1 MHAATPRFTVF
12 PQRFVGLSPGSAD
25 APVRIEQNADEG
37 VHAPRG
43 PEPFFRFAL
52 GLAVFAAA
60 SLHAAPPTPAQEQA
74 WRDGIK
80 QALFIGAP
88 PALAPEKHGEFAAA
102 PGVVAERVTYGT
114 QFGLRVPAI
123 VYRPKQDGGR
133 RPAVIVVNGHGGD
146 KFSWYA
152 FYSGVLYA
160 RAGAVVVTYDPAGEG
175 DRNINRR
182 SGTRAHD
189 KIEPPDELGRRLGG
203 LMVTDIMQAVSYLS
217 QRPDVDPRR
226 IAAVGY
232 SMGSFILSLAGAVET
247 RLKACVLV
255 GGGNLDGPGEYWDR
269 SKPMC
274 QGLPYKSLLFLG
286 DRAAVIYA
294 LHASRGGTLIYNG
307 LEDTIILNPPFGEA
321 GFAALQERVRALRG
335 SPAGVFETGF
345 VPGTGHRPWFVTKP
359 VARWL
364 EQQLDFPAWTLAD
377 IDAMPETHIGPWAK
391 ANEVEMDKLYAT
403 EHREGGTRAL
413 GTGVPGIKRED
424 LGVFPAAEWERRKA
438 TFIHESWLQE
448 ARARLGGASRN

>member
-1 MHAATPRFTVF
+1 
-12 PQRFVGLSPGSAD
+12 
-25 APVRIEQNADEG
+25 
-37 VHAPRG
+37 
-43 PEPFFRFAL
+43 L
-52 GLAVFAAA
+52 GLAALA
-60 SLHAAPPTPAQEQA
+60 SIHAAPPTPAQEQA

-80 QALFIGAP
+80 QALFIGPP
-88 PALAPEKHGEFAAA
+88 PALAPEKHGEFEPV

-123 VYRPKQDGGR
+123 VYRPKQAGGR
-133 RPAVIVVNGHGGD
+133 RPAFIVVNGHGGD

-175 DRNINRR
+175 ERNINRR

-189 KIEPPDELGRRLGG
+189 KVEPPDELGRRVGG
-203 LMVTDIMQAVSYLS
+203 LMVTDIMQAVSYVS

-226 IAAVGY
+226 IAAAGY

-247 RLKACVLV
+247 RLKACVLA

-274 QGLPYKSLLFLG
+274 QALPYKALMFLG

-294 LHASRGGTLIYNG
+294 LHAARGGTLIFNG
-307 LEDTIILNPPFGEA
+307 LEDTTVQIPPFGEA
-321 GFAALQERVRALRG
+321 GFAALQARVRTLRG
-335 SPAGVFETGF
+335 NAGGIFETGF
-345 VPGTGHRPWFVTKP
+345 VPGAGHRPWFVTKP

-364 EQQLDFPAWTLAD
+364 EQQLDFPAWTPAD
-377 IDAMPETHIGPWAK
+377 IDAMPETHIGPWAQ
-391 ANEVEMDKLYAT
+391 ANGVEMDKLYAT
-403 EHREGGTRAL
+403 EHREGGARAL
-413 GTGVPGIKRED
+413 GTGVPGIKRDD
-424 LGVFPAAEWERRKA
+424 LHVFPAAEWERRKA
-438 TFIHESWLQE
+438 TLIHESWLRE
-448 ARARLGGASRN
+448 ARTRLGGGGRN